1 MILHDLN
8 LYDLIHPLKFNDLP
22 LRRLNILQVFQHLG
36 PSFEGNS
43 LLKAIAFPALAGPLQ
58 D

>member
-1 MILHDLN
+1 MHILKL
-8 LYDLIHPLKFNDLP
+8 NDLP
-22 LRRLNILQVFQHLG
+22 LRRLNILQLFQHLG
-36 PSFEGNS
+36 PFEGNS